1 MKVLVT
7 GADGLLG
14 SNLVR
19 LLIEKNHQVSVLLH
33 PSSNSTSLDGLN
45 ITQFKGDI
53 LKPETLLTPMQECDA
68 VIHAAANTSVWPA
81 RSEMVNKVNI
91 EGTQNMIKSALES
104 NIKRF
109 VYIGSGSSVNTP
121 KSEGSKY
128 DFPGQKFGLDYID
141 SKHTALNLVMEAS
154 KKNGLSSIAILPT
167 FMIGAYDSL
176 PSSGKLIQTL
186 AKGKLKFYSG
196 GGRNFVYVNDVA
208 HAIVNG
214 LESTIDGDYFVAGGV
229 NMSYKEYF
237 DKVSKIVGMPAPSI
251 KMPNAL
257 ILLSGWFGSAIA
269 QLTKK
274 PPLISKE
281 VARISCVDQFMDSS
295 RAIKE
300 LNMPQTSID
309 LAIQKCYDWFKEN
322 DYV

>member
-1 MKVLVT
+1 M
-7 GADGLLG
+7 G

-19 LLIEKNHQVSVLLH
+19 LLLEKGHHVSVLLH
-33 PSSNSTSLDGLN
+33 PSSNSSSLDGLN
-45 ITQFKGDI
+45 ITQFTGDI
-53 LKPETLLTPMQECDA
+53 LKPETLEEPLQGCDA

-81 RSEMVNKVNI
+81 RSEIVNKVNI
-91 EGTQNMIKSALES
+91 DGTQNMLNAAIK
-104 NIKRF
+104 NQVKRF

-121 KSEGSKY
+121 KTEGAKY

-141 SKHTALNLVMEAS
+141 SKHTALNLVMDAS
-154 KKNGLSSIAILPT
+154 NNNALSTIAILPT

-208 HAIVNG
+208 HAIVNAM
-214 LESTIDGDYFVAGGV
+214 ESNIDGDFFVAGGA

-237 DKVSKIVGMPAPSI
+237 NKVAEVVGMPAPSI

-269 QLTKK
+269 KLTGK

-281 VARISCVDQFMDSS
+281 VAKISCVDQFMDSS